1 MRPTCEAGGR
11 AVRRTR
17 HPRRSSAHAGLA
29 AGDVVALRLPER
41 EVLHVEVAERER
53 LARLMIQTLEELHGL
68 DEALHR
74 PLVACLRPVDLAEQA
89 QRLLLAALVA
99 QAAGEI
105 T

>member
-1 MRPTCEAGGR
+1 M
-11 AVRRTR
+11 
-17 HPRRSSAHAGLA
+17 
-29 AGDVVALRLPER
+29 VALRLPER

-68 DEALHR
+68 DEVLHR
-74 PLVACLRPVDLAEQA
+74 PRVACPRPVDLAEQA